1 MADIGRTFTATDEL
15 SMTNPLT
22 AQPKTYKATIN
33 VPSSA
38 STRGVILGNYRESD
52 ISYLNFEITG
62 AGKPSLVFNCSENG
76 SYVVTRVTFDYD
88 IRGLGWIDLAIT
100 HSVTDAVSE
109 FTCYVNGEE
118 IGTQTVDKALT
129 ISLASC
135 QRQYRFALGH
145 DWYASGYY
153 FKGAIQNVAIYSNA
167 LTADEINDAYINE
180 VDLGAA
186 SLMAYYDLT
195 TPENITGTRITDSTA
210 NAHDFEPLWQETRLD
225 FDYDY
230 SIAVVGDTQHLVY
243 DDAHKGT
250 QWMAAIY
257 DWLVANKDEKN
268 IKFVM
273 GVGDI
278 THRDGKDDVDN
289 GENMTNVEWEIA
301 VEQLNKAIE
310 AAGKYENADVTA
322 DANELMPQ
330 VYVSKGNDFL
340 QAKSFPEAE
349 AAYKQ
354 ALELDATNGMAA
366 FRLGQALASQNK
378 VAEAEAAYVQAAAN
392 GQEKNANK
400 QLSNM
405 YVKLAQAS
413 NKAKKYEE
421 VIDYSAKSN
430 QYLENANA
438 YRFAAGAYQQLGKN
452 ADCITNYEKYLELSP
467 NAKDAA
473 GVKFTIAALYQ
484 QAGNKEKA
492 KEYYQAV
499 STDPQYGASAQEQ
512 LKTL

>member
-1 MADIGRTFTATDEL
+1 MKKIFLLFTAAVLSAGMASAQDINQATENYNNGAMEL
-15 SMTNPLT
+15 QM
-22 AQPKTYKATIN
+22 
-33 VPSSA
+33 
-38 STRGVILGNYRESD
+38 GNNE
-52 ISYLNFEITG
+52 
-62 AGKPSLVFNCSENG
+62 A
-76 SYVVTRVTFDYD
+76 
-88 IRGLGWIDLAIT
+88 AIGYFQ
-100 HSVTDAVSE
+100 A
-109 FTCYVNGEE
+109 
-118 IGTQTVDKALT
+118 ALEM
-129 ISLASC
+129 AE
-135 QRQYRFALGH
+135 ALG
-145 DWYASGYY
+145 DEG
-153 FKGAIQNVAIYSNA
+153 IDVATNCR
-167 LTADEINDAYINE
+167 
-180 VDLGAA
+180 
-186 SLMAYYDLT
+186 
-195 TPENITGTRITDSTA
+195 NIIPAVYLSTA
-210 NAHDFEPLWQETRLD
+210 KEQIKAKN
-225 FDYDY
+225 YD
-230 SIAVVGDTQHLVY
+230 A
-243 DDAHKGT
+243 
-250 QWMAAIY
+250 
-257 DWLVANKDEKN
+257 
-268 IKFVM
+268 
-273 GVGDI
+273 
-278 THRDGKDDVDN
+278 
-289 GENMTNVEWEIA
+289 A

-421 VIDYSAKSN
+421 VIEYSAKSN